1 MDGHSRVTKGAGVSV
16 QWPAARALW
25 AELAASAPRKATHAV
40 GLLMLLTITEGVG
53 VLLLVPLLGLI
64 GVLEDNPLPGA
75 ADWLQAGFAA
85 VGVELTI
92 GSVLLLF
99 VVITG
104 LRIVVQRRQAMLMAT
119 VREDL
124 LNAYRVRLY
133 RAMASAEWRM
143 LVSRSPSEFAH
154 LLTSEIGRVGAAVTQ
169 LTDLAVAVAVALV
182 YLALALRLSP
192 AMAVLVLGS
201 AGALAWGV
209 RGALDRSRSA
219 GARAAEA
226 RAHLHA
232 AIAEHVAS
240 MKMARSYGALDR
252 HLAEFIRLSDA
263 SRAVGLDVDAGVTD
277 LQRALDLGS
286 TVLLA
291 MIVYVSST
299 ILQVPAALL
308 LVLLFIFAR
317 LMPRLI
323 TAYRLLQSLAIALPI
338 VDAVNRL
345 ERECLAAAEP
355 PAANQREVSLTETI
369 RFDNVSFAYPRCATV
384 AAVTNLNLTIAI
396 GQTTA
401 IVGPSGS
408 GKSTIADLLMG
419 LLPPADGRILISGEP
434 LAADR
439 MSSWRRQVAYV
450 PQDAFLFHDTVR
462 ANLAWALPSASDHDL
477 WSALRSAVADQFVAQ
492 LPHGLDTVVGERGV
506 LLSGGERQRLAIARA
521 LLRRPEVLLLDEAT
535 SALDG
540 ENELRIQQA
549 VDALQHRMTI
559 VVITHRLSTI
569 RHADMIYVIEGGTVV
584 RSGQWDELA
593 AAGDRRFHDLAGRG
607 VL

>member
-1 MDGHSRVTKGAGVSV
+1 VDGTFRVTAGAASV
-16 QWPAARALW
+16 QWRAARALW
-25 AELAASAPRKATHAV
+25 AEMAASAPGKATRVV
-40 GLLMLLTITEGVG
+40 GLLMLLTITEGIG
-53 VLLLVPLLGLI
+53 VLLLAPLLALV
-64 GVLEDNPLPGA
+64 GVMEDNPLPRA
-75 ADWLQAGFAA
+75 AGWLQAGFAT
-85 VGVELTI
+85 VGVEPTL

-99 VVITG
+99 VAITG
-104 LRIVVQRRQAMLMAT
+104 LRIVVVRRQTMLTAS
-119 VREDL
+119 VREDIVS
-124 LNAYRVRLY
+124 AYRVRLY

-143 LVSRSPSEFAH
+143 LVTRSPSEFAH
-154 LLTSEIGRVGAAVTQ
+154 VLTSEIGRVGAAITQ
-169 LTDLAVAVAVALV
+169 LTDLAVAVAVAFV
-182 YLALALRLSP
+182 YLALALRLSLP
-192 AMAVLVLGS
+192 MAVLVLGS

-219 GARAAEA
+219 GASAAAA
-226 RAHLHA
+226 RAELHG

-240 MKMARSYGALDR
+240 MKIARSYGALDR
-252 HLAEFIRLSDA
+252 HLAEFIRLSNA
-263 SRAVGLDVDAGVTD
+263 SRAVSLDVDAGVID

-299 ILQVPAALL
+299 VLHVPAALL

-323 TAYRLLQSLAIALPI
+323 TVYRLLQSLAIALPI

-345 ERECLAAAEP
+345 EHECRAAAEP
-355 PAANQREVSLTETI
+355 SAPSQRDVSLTETI
-369 RFDNVSFAYPRCATV
+369 RFDDVSFAYPRRDTV
-384 AAVTNLNLTIAI
+384 AAVTHVNLAIAI
-396 GQTTA
+396 GKTTA

-408 GKSTIADLLMG
+408 GKSTIADLLIG
-419 LLPPADGRILISGEP
+419 LLHPCSGRIVIDGEP

-439 MSSWRRQVAYV
+439 MASWRRQVAYV
-450 PQDAFLFHDTVR
+450 PQDPFLFHDTVR
-462 ANLAWALPSASDHDL
+462 ANLVWALPGASDQDL
-477 WSALRSAVADQFVAQ
+477 WSALRSAMADQFVAQ

-521 LLRRPEVLLLDEAT
+521 LLRRPQLLLLDEAT

-584 RSGQWDELA
+584 RSGQWDELV
-593 AAGDRRFHDLAGRG
+593 AAGDRRFDELAGRG

>member
-1 MDGHSRVTKGAGVSV
+1 MTSWNGASV
-16 QWPAARALW
+16 HWRAARALW
-25 AELAASAPRKATHAV
+25 AEMVTIAPGKATVVV
-40 GLLMLLTITEGVG
+40 GLLMLLAVTEGVG
-53 VLLLVPLLGLI
+53 VLLLAPLLGLV
-64 GVLEDNPLPGA
+64 GVMEENPLPRAEG
-75 ADWLQAGFAA
+75 WLHSGFAA
-85 VGVELTI
+85 LGVQPTL
-92 GSVLLLF
+92 GGVLLLF

-104 LRIVVQRRQAMLMAT
+104 LRIATQRRHALLTAS

-124 LNAYRVRLY
+124 VSAHRVRLY
-133 RAMASAEWRM
+133 RAMAHAEWRM
-143 LVSRSPSEFAH
+143 LVTRSPSEFAH
-154 LLTSEIGRVGAAVTQ
+154 LLTSEVGRVGAAITQ
-169 LTDLAVAVAVALV
+169 LTDLAVAVVVALV
-182 YLALALRLSP
+182 YLALALRLSA

-201 AGALAWGV
+201 AAVLAWGV
-209 RGALDRSRSA
+209 RGALDRSRAA
-219 GARAAEA
+219 GARAADA

-232 AIAEHVAS
+232 AIGEHVAS
-240 MKMARSYGALDR
+240 MKMARSYGAIDR
-252 HLAEFIRLSDA
+252 HLAEFISLSNA
-263 SRAVGLDVDAGVTD
+263 SRAVSLDVDAGVTD
-277 LQRALDLGS
+277 LQRTLDLGS

-291 MIVYVSST
+291 MIVYISST
-299 ILQVPAALL
+299 ILHVQSALL

-345 ERECLAAAEP
+345 EQECLAAAEP
-355 PAANQREVSLTETI
+355 SAAAERDVTLADAI
-369 RFDNVSFAYPRCATV
+369 RFEQVSFTYPRREAPTV
-384 AAVTNLNLTIAI
+384 RNVNLTIAI
-396 GQTTA
+396 GETTA

-419 LLPPADGRILISGEP
+419 LLPPDDGRITIDGEP

-439 MSSWRRQVAYV
+439 MASWRRQVAYV

-462 ANLAWALPSASDHDL
+462 ANLDWARPGATDGEL
-477 WSALRSAVADQFVAQ
+477 WSVLRAAAADQFVAQ

-506 LLSGGERQRLAIARA
+506 LLSGGERQRLALARA
-521 LLRRPEVLLLDEAT
+521 LLRRPEVLVLDEAT

-549 VDALQHRMTI
+549 VDALHHRLTI

-569 RHADMIYVIEGGTVV
+569 RHADMIYVIEDGTVV
-584 RSGQWDELA
+584 RAGHWDALTA
-593 AAGDRRFHDLAGRG
+593 GGDRRFHDLAGRG